1 MREAVITWIWECGRA
16 AGPAMKIKTRPYAN
30 DTTRFHVDIRFMNP
44 CNENDEIR
52 RRLVAPPGLD
62 DKQARLWGER
72 QVPLILRELVG
83 LNGDAANGAPMKE
96 THTRAPRTTLAAF
109 YESRFLPEHV
119 ALQKRATQDGYYS
132 VYTNHIAPL
141 LGDLPLA
148 AIDEDRISTFRAEL
162 RKRIGVNTTN
172 LVLSKLAKM
181 LRFAKKRKLLAVL
194 PDVEKLPSPRPEP
207 KRVFSD
213 DQIAQ
218 LNDAAAERSSESLL
232 ICLLALDGNLR
243 VSEICALEWEDVDF
257 AAGTIIIRHN
267 VYKGERQTP
276 KGEIK
281 TLAVSKAVM
290 RALTKHQ
297 KRRLEADE
305 PEGPLV
311 LYRRSQHTDWQWAAH
326 TPHSVSHALNA
337 TQERGQV
344 ARSGP
349 HLLRH
354 TGLTR
359 LARLGANPYIVQSM
373 ARHAR
378 LQTTQAYLHL
388 QQCTVSREAA
398 NLLDTAADKP
408 RGKRLANQAKPRRK

>member
-83 LNGDAANGAPMKE
+83 LKGDAANGAPMKE

-141 LGDLPLA
+141 LGDLPLT

-213 DQIAQ
+213 VQIAQ

-305 PEGPLV
+305 PEAATSSPTTCSSAT
-311 LYRRSQHTDWQWAAH
+311 RTSAPASSTSASPACRSTAV
-326 TPHSVSHALNA
+326 TCPS
-337 TQERGQV
+337 GQ
-344 ARSGP
+344 
-349 HLLRH
+349 LR
-354 TGLTR
+354 TR
-359 LARLGANPYIVQSM
+359 AP
-373 ARHAR
+373 
-378 LQTTQAYLHL
+378 
-388 QQCTVSREAA
+388 
-398 NLLDTAADKP
+398 P
-408 RGKRLANQAKPRRK
+408 PRRLTMTCPFRHPTARARNRTPTKSFLAPAHGHLPPGRTRCSARAPPSPRRTRRA

>member
-1 MREAVITWIWECGRA
+1 
-16 AGPAMKIKTRPYAN
+16 MKIKTRPYAN

-96 THTRAPRTTLAAF
+96 THTRAPRMTLAAF

-207 KRVFSD
+207 KRVYSD

-218 LNDAAAERSSESLL
+218 LNDAAAGRSSESVL

-297 KRRLEADE
+297 KRRLQAGE

-311 LYRRSQHTDWQWAAH
+311 LYRCSQHTGWQWDAH

-337 TQERGQV
+337 TQQRGQV

-398 NLLDTAADKP
+398 DLLDTAADKP